1 MNSKI
6 PPIRTLVND
15 LLLTEFTELFT
26 CTGVIP
32 VSWLVFHG
40 KTEIKPTSVDGKLYH
55 VVFKL
60 LVFLP
65 NSSDNNE
72 FDNIK

>member
-1 MNSKI
+1 M
-6 PPIRTLVND
+6 
-15 LLLTEFTELFT
+15 LLTEFTELFT

-32 VSWLVFHG
+32 VSWLVFYD

-55 VVFKL
+55 VAFKF
-60 LVFLP
+60 FLP